1 MALRDKRQKDYSSAT
16 AGIDDEHRDD
26 RTTVTLGLSVDF
38 TDHLFAKF
46 DFERIEAVSNLASS
60 DFDEN
65 IVTLAL
71 GFRY

>member
-1 MALRDKRQKDYSSAT
+1 MNT
-16 AGIDDEHRDD
+16 G
-26 RTTVTLGLSVDF
+26 TTVTLGLSVDF

-71 GFRY
+71 GLRY